1 MSSRIGIRLQKP
13 ICRVRVLKG
22 LRPIF
27 IKRGEEKY
35 SKLRGGARARRRA
48 RI

>member
-1 MSSRIGIRLQKP
+1 MSGVKIL
-13 ICRVRVLKG
+13 VLNFLKG

-35 SKLRGGARARRRA
+35 GKL
-48 RI
+48 